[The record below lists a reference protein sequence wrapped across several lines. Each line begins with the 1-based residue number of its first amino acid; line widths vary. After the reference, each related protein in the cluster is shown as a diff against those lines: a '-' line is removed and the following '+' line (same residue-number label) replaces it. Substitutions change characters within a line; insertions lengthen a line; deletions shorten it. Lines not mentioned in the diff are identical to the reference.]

1 MLTDIAPKRLFVYV
15 CPTFGVAGWDTR
27 QRQPPSC
34 KDQQR
39 PMETVVIVIHLILAI
54 ALVISVL
61 LQQSE
66 GGALGIGGNPMGGFM
81 TGRGAANLLTRV
93 TSVLATGFFVTSII
107 LTILARGT
115 VTAPSILDS
124 APPVEKTAPA
134 PELPSVPSSQ

>member
-1 MLTDIAPKRLFVYV
+1 
-15 CPTFGVAGWDTR
+15 
-27 QRQPPSC
+27 
-34 KDQQR
+34 
-39 PMETVVIVIHLILAI
+39 METVIIVIHLILAV
-54 ALVISVL
+54 ALVVTVL

-93 TSVLATGFFVTSII
+93 TGFLAAGFFATSIV

-124 APPVEKTAPA
+124 VPADEKPAAA
-134 PELPSVPSSQ
+134 PELPSVPPSQ